1 MLKEKNKPK
10 LESFVPKDKPRLNY
24 NFILFQEYNLLQ
36 VNLNFLMSTSEVI
49 FMIKALPF
57 LPSNLP
63 ALFLTLSPKTLSL
76 PHVFLP
82 LGNKNKETCF
92 LPSRLASFHPKSR
105 VKSHL
110 VTLVPGALWV
120 SPGQYICPPET
131 SESETAQEDVKGSEL
146 TLEIYL
152 TRGWILKS
160 AHKQ

>member
-1 MLKEKNKPK
+1 MPTPLVDTPK
-10 LESFVPKDKPRLNY
+10 MFSGTPSTEDSQNSPLVIR
-24 NFILFQEYNLLQ
+24 
-36 VNLNFLMSTSEVI
+36 VLMALPPPPAPVT
-49 FMIKALPF
+49 KALPF

-82 LGNKNKETCF
+82 LGNENKETCF

-110 VTLVPGALWV
+110 VTLVPGAIWV

-131 SESETAQEDVKGSEL
+131 SKSETAQEDVKGSEL

-160 AHKQ
+160 ARKQ